1 VLHNKAEEGR
11 GGDPRGDQAAQVI
24 VTCSTTLVLEG
35 EGTGE
40 NGKEGEKGIK
50 IVMSLLPSITLR
62 FGG

>member
-1 VLHNKAEEGR
+1 MLHLGCAL
-11 GGDPRGDQAAQVI
+11 
-24 VTCSTTLVLEG
+24 TCSTTLVLEG